1 MMFGAR
7 LLQHRKSAGLSQEEL
22 SERSGVSVRAISDME
37 RGRARSPQRRTTEA
51 LLDAL
56 DLDERARAELRRLAR
71 TGRVA
76 PSSPVWSLPLYV
88 ADLVGR
94 EAELEAIA
102 KKPNGLVVVHGAAG
116 TGKTSLAVRAA
127 HLLEDRFPDGQL
139 FIDLEG
145 SAQPLQ
151 RLLKDL
157 GVPAEHVPEDAN
169 GQMRLYRSLLAGK
182 RLLLVLDGART
193 EQEIRTLRAD
203 PGCLTIVTSQRR
215 LAGLEGA
222 TWLRLG
228 GLTEPCAVELLAS
241 IVGTHRVEADPETAL
256 RLVRLCGTSPLALR
270 IAGNRLASRPRW
282 PLSHL
287 VEQIEERRLA
297 ALTAGDLDV
306 RGAFEVSLAH
316 LPDTARLV
324 FRRLGLLIGTHV
336 TPELAAELAGVTA
349 GEAGQAL
356 EELTDVSLLD
366 PDDRGYAMHGLV
378 RTSAKGL
385 IDATDDDADRR
396 MLSWLLETTVAAGV
410 LFGQTGDARRVSPR
424 KAPFSDVTTGR
435 RWLDEHRDLLPEIV
449 TRAQARGLHDDV
461 TRAVIA
467 LSHYAAIEPGLVWE
481 RVYRLALTSA
491 RLPWQEVVV
500 LGQLGWV
507 LFDVANRPG
516 PALEVLT
523 RAARVA
529 GESGETGHLGWVWL
543 IASAAHSGLGHFD
556 EAERVCLEAIE
567 LMREPADEHYARS
580 VLGVLWRL
588 MDRPIAAVTAHEE
601 VAKEQRAYA
610 GTIYELSALGRT
622 LGWLGL
628 ALIDVDRPDEAVEAL
643 TEAEDVYERAQMASW
658 LARTLWHRA
667 LAHRAAGRL
676 EESDGDLEQAL
687 TGFRALGDVL
697 GEIEVLRA
705 LADNA
710 QTRDDDN
717 ANLRYLRDS
726 LVACERWDTDATR
739 EIAAEVRERMA
750 AGQRR
755 TVLRNASASNRSEPG
770 GTSR

>member
-7 LLQHRKSAGLSQEEL
+7 LVQHRKNAGLSQEEL

-56 DLDERARAELRRLAR
+56 GLDEDDRAELRGLAR
-71 TGRVA
+71 AGRVA
-76 PSSPVWSLPLYV
+76 LTSPVWSLPMYV

-94 EAELEAIA
+94 DAELDAIA
-102 KKPNGLVVVHGAAG
+102 EKSHGLVVVHGAAG

-139 FIDLEG
+139 LIDLEG

-157 GVPAEHVPEDAN
+157 GVPAEHVPEDVV
-169 GQMRLYRSLLAGK
+169 GQTRLYRSLLAGK
-182 RLLLVLDGART
+182 RLLLVLDGARA
-193 EQEIRTLRAD
+193 EEEIRTLRAD
-203 PGCLTIVTSQRR
+203 PGCLTIVTSRHR
-215 LAGLEGA
+215 LAGLAGA
-222 TWLRLG
+222 TWIRLG

-241 IVGTHRVEADPETAL
+241 IIGAHRVEADPETA
-256 RLVRLCGTSPLALR
+256 RALVRLCGMSPLALR

-282 PLSHL
+282 PLGHL

-316 LPDTARLV
+316 LPGTARLV
-324 FRRLGLLIGTHV
+324 FRRLGLLVGTHV
-336 TPELAAELAGVTA
+336 TPELAAELAGLPVA
-349 GEAGQAL
+349 EAEQAL
-356 EELTDVSLLD
+356 EELTDVSLLE
-366 PDDRGYAMHGLV
+366 PDDRGYAIHGLV
-378 RTSAKGL
+378 RTFARGL
-385 IDATDDDADRR
+385 IDDTDADADRR
-396 MLSWLLETTVAAGV
+396 VLGWLLETTVAAGV

-424 KAPFSDVTTGR
+424 GRAFPDVATGR
-435 RWLDEHRDLLPEIV
+435 RWLDEHRDLLPELV
-449 TRAQARGLHDDV
+449 ERAQARGLHDEV

-467 LSHYAAIEPGLVWE
+467 LSHYSSIEPGLVWE
-481 RVYRLALTSA
+481 RVYRLALASA
-491 RLPWQEVVV
+491 REPWQEIVV

-507 LFDVANRPG
+507 LFDVAGRSG

-529 GESGETGHLGWVWL
+529 EESGETGHLGWVWL

-556 EAERVCLEAIE
+556 EAERVCLKAIDS
-567 LMREPADEHYARS
+567 MHEPMDEHYARS

-588 MDRPIAAVTAHEE
+588 MNRPIAAVTAHEE

-610 GTIYELSALGRT
+610 STIYELSALGRT

-628 ALIDVDRPDEAVEAL
+628 ALIDVDRPDDAVVVL
-643 TEAEDVYERAQMASW
+643 TEAEDVYQRAQMASW

-676 EESDGDLEQAL
+676 AESDEDLDRAL
-687 TGFRALGDVL
+687 AGFRAIGDGVA
-697 GEIEVLRA
+697 EIEILRE

-710 QTRDDDN
+710 ESRGDHS
-717 ANLRYLRDS
+717 ACRGHLRDS
-726 LVACERWDTDATR
+726 LAACERWDTDATR
-739 EIAAEVRERMA
+739 EIAAEVRERLA
-750 AGQRR
+750 RG
-755 TVLRNASASNRSEPG
+755 
-770 GTSR
+770 

>member
-1 MMFGAR
+1 MTFGAR
-7 LLQHRKSAGLSQEEL
+7 LVQHRRNAGLSQEEL

-56 DLDERARAELRRLAR
+56 GLDEHDRAELRRLAR
-71 TGRVA
+71 AGRVA
-76 PSSPVWSLPLYV
+76 PSGPVWSLPMYV

-94 EAELEAIA
+94 DTELDTIA
-102 KKPNGLVVVHGAAG
+102 RKPDGLVVVHGAAG

-127 HLLEDRFPDGQL
+127 HLLEGRFSDGQL

-145 SAQPLQ
+145 SSQPLQ

-157 GVPAEHVPEDAN
+157 GVPAEHMPEDAN
-169 GQMRLYRSLLAGK
+169 GQTRLYRSLLAGK

-193 EQEIRTLRAD
+193 EEEIRTLRAD
-203 PGCLTIVTSQRR
+203 PGCLTVVTSRHR
-215 LAGLEGA
+215 LAGLVGA
-222 TWLRLG
+222 SWIRLG

-241 IVGTHRVEADPETAL
+241 IIGPHRVEADPGTA
-256 RLVRLCGTSPLALR
+256 RELVRLCGTSPLALR

-316 LPDTARLV
+316 LPRTAQVV

-336 TPELAAELAGVTA
+336 TPDLAAELAGVTTA
-349 GEAGQAL
+349 EAEQAL
-356 EELTDVSLLD
+356 EELADVSLLE
-366 PDDRGYAMHGLV
+366 PDDRGYAIHGLV
-378 RTSAKGL
+378 RTFADGL

-396 MLSWLLETTVAAGV
+396 MLAWTLETKVAAGV

-424 KAPFSDVTTGR
+424 HRPFADVAAGR

-449 TRAQARGLHDDV
+449 ERAQARGLHDDV
-461 TRAVIA
+461 ARAAIA

-481 RVYRLALTSA
+481 RVYRLALASA
-491 RLPWQEVVV
+491 REPWQEVVV

-523 RAARVA
+523 RAARITE
-529 GESGETGHLGWVWL
+529 ESGETGHLGWVRL

-556 EAERVCLEAIE
+556 EAERVCLEAINS
-567 LMREPADEHYARS
+567 MHEPMDEHYARS

-588 MDRPIAAVTAHEE
+588 MDRPIAAVTAHKE

-610 GTIYELSALGRT
+610 STIYELSALGRT

-628 ALIDVDRPDEAVEAL
+628 ALIDVDKPDEAIEAL
-643 TEAEDVYERAQMASW
+643 TEAEDVYKRAQMASW
-658 LARTLWHRA
+658 LATTLWHRA

-676 EESDGDLEQAL
+676 AESDEDLGRAL
-687 TGFRALGDVL
+687 AGFRALGDGI
-697 GEIEVLRA
+697 GEIEILRA

-710 QTRDDDN
+710 EARGDHSAYQHH
-717 ANLRYLRDS
+717 LRDS
-726 LVACERWDTDATR
+726 LAVCERWDTDATR
-739 EIAAEVRERMA
+739 EIAAEVREILTGR
-750 AGQRR
+750 
-755 TVLRNASASNRSEPG
+755 
-770 GTSR
+770 

>member
-1 MMFGAR
+1 MTFGVR
-7 LLQHRKSAGLSQEEL
+7 LLRHRKSAGLSQEEL

-56 DLDERARAELRRLAR
+56 GLDERDRAELRRLAR

-76 PSSPVWSLPLYV
+76 PASPVWSLPLYV

-94 EAELEAIA
+94 DAELDVLAR
-102 KKPNGLVVVHGAAG
+102 KPHGLVVVHGAAG
-116 TGKTSLAVRAA
+116 SGKTSLAVRAA
-127 HLLEDRFPDGQL
+127 HLLEGRFPDGQL

-145 SAQPLQ
+145 AAQPLQ

-157 GVPAEHVPEDAN
+157 GVPAEHVPEDVN
-169 GQMRLYRSLLAGK
+169 GQTRLYRSLTAGK

-193 EQEIRTLRAD
+193 EDEIRTLRAD
-203 PGCLTIVTSQRR
+203 PGCLTIVTSRHR
-215 LAGLEGA
+215 LAGVPGA

-241 IVGTHRVEADPETAL
+241 IVGTDRVDADPANAR

-316 LPDTARLV
+316 LPDLARLL
-324 FRRLGLLIGTHV
+324 FRRLGLLVGTHV
-336 TPELAAELAGVTA
+336 TPDLAAELAGLTTA
-349 GEAGQAL
+349 EAEQAL
-356 EELTDVSLLD
+356 DELADVSLLD

-378 RTSAKGL
+378 RTFANGL
-385 IDATDDDADRR
+385 IDATDAGADRR
-396 MLSWLLETTVAAGV
+396 MLAWLLETTVAAGV

-424 KAPFSDVTTGR
+424 RTPFPDVATGR
-435 RWLDEHRDLLPEIV
+435 RWLDAHRDLLPEIV
-449 TRAQARGLHDDV
+449 ERAQAKDLHDEV
-461 TRAVIA
+461 ARAAIA

-481 RVYRLALTSA
+481 RVYRLALASA
-491 RLPWQEVVV
+491 REPWQEVVV

-507 LFDVANRPG
+507 LFDVAHRPG

-529 GESGETGHLGWVWL
+529 EESGETGHLGWVWL

-556 EAERVCLEAIE
+556 EAERVCLKAIDS
-567 LMREPADEHYARS
+567 MHEPMDEHYARS

-628 ALIDVDRPDEAVEAL
+628 ALIDVDRPDEAVAAL
-643 TEAEDVYERAQMASW
+643 TEAEDVYKRAQMASW
-658 LARTLWHRA
+658 LATTSWHRA

-676 EESDGDLEQAL
+676 ADSDEDLGRAL
-687 TGFRALGDVL
+687 TGFRAIGDGA
-697 GEIEVLRA
+697 GEIEILRA
-705 LADNA
+705 LADSA
-710 QTRDDDN
+710 ESRGDQSTEHRH
-717 ANLRYLRDS
+717 LRDA
-726 LVACERWDTDATR
+726 LAACDRWDTDATR
-739 EIAAEVRERMA
+739 EIAAEVRKRLA
-750 AGQRR
+750 GGQRS

>member
-1 MMFGAR
+1 MTFGAR
-7 LLQHRKSAGLSQEEL
+7 LLHHRKNAGLSQEEL

-56 DLDERARAELRRLAR
+56 GLDDHDRAALRLLARA
-71 TGRVA
+71 GRVA
-76 PSSPVWSLPLYV
+76 PAGPVWSLPMYV

-94 EAELEAIA
+94 DEELDAIA
-102 KKPNGLVVVHGAAG
+102 RTSNGLVVVHGAAG

-127 HLLEDRFPDGQL
+127 HLLEGRFPDGQV
-139 FIDLEG
+139 FVDLEA

-157 GVPAEHVPEDAN
+157 GVPAEHVPEDVH
-169 GQMRLYRSLLAGK
+169 GQTRLYRSLLAGK
-182 RLLLVLDGART
+182 RLLLVLDGAST
-193 EQEIRTLRAD
+193 EEEIRILRAD
-203 PGCLTIVTSQRR
+203 PGCLTIVTSRRR

-222 TWLRLG
+222 TWIRLG

-241 IVGTHRVEADPETAL
+241 IIGTHRVEADPETARAL
-256 RLVRLCGTSPLALR
+256 IRLCGMSPLALR

-282 PLSHL
+282 PLGHL

-316 LPDTARLV
+316 LPETAQLV

-336 TPELAAELAGVTA
+336 TPALAAELAGIGVA
-349 GEAGQAL
+349 DAEQAL
-356 EELTDVSLLD
+356 DELADVSLLD
-366 PDDRGYAMHGLV
+366 PDDRGYAIHGLV
-378 RTSAKGL
+378 RTFATGL

-396 MLSWLLETTVAAGV
+396 MLAWLLETTVAAGV
-410 LFGQTGDARRVSPR
+410 LFGQTGDARRVQARRQAFPGV
-424 KAPFSDVTTGR
+424 AAGR
-435 RWLDEHRDLLPEIV
+435 RWLGEHRDLLPEIV
-449 TRAQARGLHDDV
+449 ERAQARGLHEDV

-481 RVYRLALTSA
+481 RVYRLALASA
-491 RLPWQEVVV
+491 REPWQEIAVR
-500 LGQLGWV
+500 GQLGWA
-507 LFDVANRPG
+507 LFDVAHRPG
-516 PALEVLT
+516 PALDVLT
-523 RAARVA
+523 EAARIA
-529 GESGETGHLGWVWL
+529 QESGETGHLGWIRL
-543 IASAAHSGLGHFD
+543 IASAAHSGLGQFD
-556 EAERVCLEAIE
+556 EAERVCLQAIE
-567 LMREPADEHYARS
+567 SMHEPMDEHYARS

-610 GTIYELSALGRT
+610 NTIYELSALGRT

-628 ALIDVDRPDEAVEAL
+628 ALIDVDRPDEAIAAL
-643 TEAEDVYERAQMASW
+643 TEAEQVYRRAHMASW
-658 LARTLWHRA
+658 LATTLWHRG

-676 EESDGDLEQAL
+676 GESDEDLCQAL
-687 TGFRALGDVL
+687 TGFRAIGDGI
-697 GEIEVLRA
+697 GEIELLRA

-710 QTRDDDN
+710 ESRGDHS
-717 ANLRYLRDS
+717 ACRLHLRDS
-726 LVACERWDTDATR
+726 LAACERWDTDATR
-739 EIAAEVRERMA
+739 EIAAEVRERLA
-750 AGQRR
+750 EG
-755 TVLRNASASNRSEPG
+755 
-770 GTSR
+770 